1 MIELIS
7 LNKTFKGKKEN
18 FVALDDINLKVNDG
32 EIFGV
37 IGLSGAGKSTLIRCI
52 NLLERPDSGKVIIDG
67 EDLTLLNKKELNAF
81 RKKLSMIFQSFNL
94 FEQKTALQNVCFPLE
109 LAKTPKSE
117 RKEIA
122 LKLLDQMGILDKA
135 NSYPSQLSG
144 GQKQRVAIAR
154 ALASN
159 PKYLLCDEATSA
171 LDPEATESILS
182 IIKEINEKQKI
193 TVIVITHELSVIAK
207 ICNRVAVVHQ
217 GRVCECNTTEQ
228 IFKNP
233 IAEPTKKLIASATL
247 FRGEE

>member
-1 MIELIS
+1 MIEIIS
-7 LNKTFKGKKEN
+7 LNKTFKSNKED
-18 FVALDDINLKVNDG
+18 FVALEDINLTVNDG

-52 NLLERPDSGKVIIDG
+52 NLLERPDSGKVVIDG
-67 EDLTLLNKKELNAF
+67 QDLTLLNKKELNAF
-81 RKKLSMIFQSFNL
+81 RKNLSMIFQGFNL
-94 FEQKTALQNVCFPLE
+94 FEQRTALQNVCFPLE
-109 LAKTPKSE
+109 LTNVPKEE
-117 RKEIA
+117 RTKIA
-122 LKLLDQMGILDKA
+122 LDLLEQMGIQDKA

-182 IIKEINEKQKI
+182 IIKEINQKQKI

-207 ICNRVAVVHQ
+207 ICDRVAVIHN
-217 GRVCECNTTEQ
+217 GKVCECNTPKQ
-228 IFKNP
+228 IFENP
-233 IAEPTKKLIASATL
+233 QTEPTKKLIASATI
-247 FRGEE
+247 FKGE